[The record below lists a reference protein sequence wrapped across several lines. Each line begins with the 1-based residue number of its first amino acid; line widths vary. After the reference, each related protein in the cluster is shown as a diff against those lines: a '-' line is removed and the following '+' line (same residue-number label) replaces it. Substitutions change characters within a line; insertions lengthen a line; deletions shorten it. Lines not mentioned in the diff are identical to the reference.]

1 MSAQTLLPRRE
12 AKTFRGHTMA
22 TEPLDILVVDDSRD
36 CAESLAMIL
45 RMEGHCVRALYS
57 GADAYTSFVMRV
69 PDVAI
74 LDLEMPEL
82 DGFTL
87 AKKMRVHALES
98 VMLIALTGWGRTED
112 REATRRA
119 GFDLHFVKPVH
130 PRKLFAALTICGGRA
145 AQPSW
150 NGAEPPLD
158 FP

>member
-1 MSAQTLLPRRE
+1 
-12 AKTFRGHTMA
+12 MA
-22 TEPLDILVVDDSRD
+22 TGPLDILVVDDSRD

-45 RMEGHCVRALYS
+45 RMEGHRVRALYS
-57 GADAYTSFVMRV
+57 GADAYISFVMRV

-87 AKKMRVHALES
+87 AKKMRAHALEN

-119 GFDLHFVKPVH
+119 GFDLHFVKPVL
-130 PRKLFAALTICGGRA
+130 PRKLFAALTICGDRPA
-145 AQPSW
+145 RPAW
-150 NGAEPPLD
+150 NGPEQPRD